1 MDLQTNFSSLSVVAC
16 SSNGTASYQI
26 GDLYRTVMDQLN
38 SIDFLNSVIPTV
50 DYNPMLWSLVGSFI
64 VGLSGIFPLLVIPIE
79 EGENLNKG
87 ASGRTLKVLL
97 SFAVGG
103 LLGDVF
109 LHLLPEAWNQQFNS
123 SDSSSM
129 FCGMWVLAGLLVFI
143 VAEKAFA
150 FPHGEDEEEEGE
162 KEKHKELS
170 SKENVQPKE
179 KMLLLNNNTDD
190 FAAAALLTTE
200 KKNGYATGIGEA
212 GEEEEYKQ
220 RRQSESFS
228 AVATEKKIT
237 SKQMSG
243 YLNLVA
249 NSIDNFAHGLA
260 VGGSFVLGAR
270 IGLLSTLAIVVH
282 EVPHEVGDF
291 AILLRAGFTRWQA
304 TKAQLVTAS
313 AGLLGAYTA
322 VSCSGVTHSIEAR
335 TSWILPFTA
344 GGFLHI
350 ALVTTLPELLQEENP
365 RESLKQML
373 SLIGGILIMA
383 MLTALIE

>member
-1 MDLQTNFSSLSVVAC
+1 MDLQSNFSSLSIVAC
-16 SSNGTASYQI
+16 SSNSTASYQI
-26 GDLYRTVMDQLN
+26 GDFYRTVMDQLN
-38 SIDFLNSVIPTV
+38 SIDFLNNVIPTT
-50 DYNPMLWSLVGSFI
+50 DYNPMLWSLIGSVI
-64 VGLSGIFPLLVIPIE
+64 VGLSGVFPLLVIPIE
-79 EGENLNKG
+79 EGANLNKG

-109 LHLLPEAWNQQFNS
+109 LHLLPEAWNQQFKS
-123 SDSSSM
+123 SESSM
-129 FCGMWVLAGLLVFI
+129 FCGLWVLAGLLVFI
-143 VAEKAFA
+143 IAEKAFA
-150 FPHGEDEEEEGE
+150 FPHDEEEEEGE
-162 KEKHKELS
+162 EQKEMKKEKSGE
-170 SKENVQPKE
+170 E
-179 KMLLLNNNTDD
+179 KKLLLNNNTDD
-190 FAAAALLTTE
+190 FSAE
-200 KKNGYATGIGEA
+200 KKEKRNGFAA
-212 GEEEEYKQ
+212 GMGSSFEVEDLYKQ
-220 RRQSESFS
+220 QTSSQQP
-228 AVATEKKIT
+228 AVVVEKKIT

-304 TKAQLVTAS
+304 TKAQMLTAS
-313 AGLLGAYTA
+313 AGMLGAYVA
-322 VSCSGVTHSIEAR
+322 VACSGVTHSIEAR

-350 ALVTTLPELLQEENP
+350 ALVTTLPELLQEQDW
-365 RESLKQML
+365 RESIKQML
-373 SLIGGILIMA
+373 SLITGILIMA
-383 MLTALIE
+383 VLTALVE